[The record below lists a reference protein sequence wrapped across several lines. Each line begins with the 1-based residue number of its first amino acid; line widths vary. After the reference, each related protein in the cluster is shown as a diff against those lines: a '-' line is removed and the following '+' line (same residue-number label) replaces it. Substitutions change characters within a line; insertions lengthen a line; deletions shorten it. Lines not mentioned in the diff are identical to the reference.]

1 MDLPAILKYGD
12 ATLMTALKRVP
23 ERSRESSGVCGR
35 WSVKDIM
42 AHLAS
47 YEWVLVGVFGLMKGD
62 PPTPVLEDMMRLGDD
77 FNDEMV
83 ARCRD
88 KTFDEIMADYRQ
100 AHAQVLALAHQFTP
114 EQLRQTGTL
123 PWYGEEYSV
132 DDFVVYTSYGHKREH
147 SAQLDVYADRLER
160 ARDMTIPVR

>member
-12 ATLMTALKRVP
+12 ATLMTALDRVP
-23 ERSRESSGVCGR
+23 ENARATGGVCGR

-42 AHLAS
+42 AHLAA
-47 YEWVLVGVFGLMKGD
+47 YEWMLVGVFGLLKGE

-77 FNDEMV
+77 FNDELV
-83 ARCRD
+83 ARYHD
-88 KTFDEIMADYRQ
+88 KNFAETLDDYRQ
-100 AHAQVLALAHQFTP
+100 AHAQALALAHQFAP
-114 EQLRQTGTL
+114 ELLRQTGTL

-147 SAQLDVYADRLER
+147 SAQFDVYSDRLER
-160 ARDMTIPVR
+160 SRDVTIPVR